1 MKTITDK
8 KVYQCEFCGKLSL
21 GRGGMVVHE
30 MNCRKNPKNWTDCAS
45 CEYLKSVKTKVEDS
59 ENKRCYR
66 CPHRYIDYE
75 TGYSECTRN
84 DDYDCDGSLYITDFI
99 CEKTGK
105 KMYYEKKVR
114 MMRKEKREE
123 IIKRCDCAMPS
134 ECEIIKREREQESD
148 LFDEIHKEL

>member
-21 GRGGMVVHE
+21 GKGGMVVHE
-30 MNCRKNPKNWTDCAS
+30 MNCKKNPKNWTDCAS
-45 CEYLKSVKTKVEDS
+45 CEYLKIESRKIESS
-59 ENKRCYR
+59 EGKRCKR
-66 CPHRYIDYE
+66 CPHYDVDYNNY
-75 TGYSECTRN
+75 GYAECAKN
-84 DDYDCDGSLYITDFI
+84 DDNCDGSLYITDFI

-134 ECEIIKREREQESD
+134 ECEIIKKEREQED
-148 LFDEIHKEL
+148 NLFDEIHKIL

>member
-21 GRGGMVVHE
+21 GKGGMVVHE
-30 MNCRKNPKNWTDCAS
+30 MNCKKNPKNWVDCAS
-45 CEYLKSVKTKVEDS
+45 CEYLKVERRKIEGS
-59 ENKRCYR
+59 EGKRCKR
-66 CPHRYIDYE
+66 CQYYDVDYNNY
-75 TGYSECTRN
+75 GYAECTKN
-84 DDYDCDGSLYITDFI
+84 DDNCDGSLYITDFI

-123 IIKRCDCAMPS
+123 ITKRCDCSMPN
-134 ECEIIKREREQESD
+134 ECEILKKEREQESN
-148 LFDEIHKEL
+148 LFDEIHKMP